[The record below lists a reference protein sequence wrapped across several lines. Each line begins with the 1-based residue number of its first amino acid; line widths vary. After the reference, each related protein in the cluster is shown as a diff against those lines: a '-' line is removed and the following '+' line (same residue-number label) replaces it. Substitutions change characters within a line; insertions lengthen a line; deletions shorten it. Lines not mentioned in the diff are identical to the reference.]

1 MFMTSKLERV
11 IMHVLGKVKPNLD
24 EKGRIE
30 KATQFIKRRINAE
43 LKRED
48 FKAFVEV
55 GGSVAKDT
63 WLNGEAD
70 IDVFILFPP
79 TLSKRMLEK
88 IGLHIAKDAL
98 KGFPWRERFA
108 EHPYLETYVE
118 GFRVNIVPCYKVN
131 KGEWISAA
139 DRSPFH
145 TDYVRMKLSQND
157 LRDEIRLLKRFIIG
171 VGVYGAEIKVSG
183 FSGYLCELLVLGY
196 QSFIQTLNEISKW
209 RLGQVVDV
217 EKLYDGKYNEAQR
230 YFDAP
235 LIVIDPVDENRNVAA
250 AVSKEKLGELITT
263 SRCFLEKPEN
273 SFFYPNE
280 TILQSSNVLIENIT
294 KLKSDLVFVIFHCKT
309 EVPDVLWGQLY
320 KTNRALKRLL
330 KQYDFSVLRSSAWSD
345 EKGLNVL
352 IFELETKDIPL
363 SKRHI
368 GPQFDSKEARDFL
381 NKHLGAD
388 NTVSRPWIEG
398 SRWIVGISRG
408 YVNAISLLREKLGD
422 GGRSVGVASK
432 FVENIKD
439 SEIYVNEKIV
449 KFYISNKGF
458 AKFLSEFLNSK
469 PNWID

>member
-1 MFMTSKLERV
+1 MTSKLERV
-11 IMHVLGKVKPNLD
+11 IMHVLEKVKPNMD
-24 EKGRIE
+24 EKDLIE
-30 KATQFIKRRINAE
+30 KATKFIKRQINIE
-43 LKRED
+43 LKRGN
-48 FKAFVEV
+48 FKALVKV

-79 TLSKRMLEK
+79 TLSKKMLGK
-88 IGLHIAKDAL
+88 VGLQIAKDAM
-98 KGFPWRERFA
+98 KGSPWRERFA
-108 EHPYLETYVE
+108 EHPYLETYIE

-145 TDYVRMKLSQND
+145 TNYVRMKLSQED
-157 LRDEIRLLKRFIIG
+157 VRDEIRLLKRFMIG
-171 VGVYGAEIKVSG
+171 VGVYGAEIKVGG

-196 QSFIQTLNEISKW
+196 QSFIQTLNEISRWK
-209 RLGQVVDV
+209 LGQVVDV

-250 AVSKEKLGELITT
+250 AVSKEKLGELITS

-280 TILQSSNVLIENIT
+280 TICQSSNVIIENLI
-294 KLKSDLVFVIFHCKT
+294 KLKSDLIFVIFRSETKI
-309 EVPDVLWGQLY
+309 PDVLWGQLY

-330 KQYDFSVLRSSAWSD
+330 TQYDFRVLRSSAWSD
-345 EKGLNVL
+345 EKGSNVL
-352 IFELETKDIPL
+352 IFELETKNISL

-368 GPQFDSKEARDFL
+368 GPQFDSKEARNFL
-381 NKHLGAD
+381 NKHLDAK

-398 SRWIVGISRG
+398 NRWIVGINRM
-408 YVNAISLLREKLGD
+408 YINAISLLREKLED
-422 GGRSVGVASK
+422 GGINVGVASK
-432 FVENIKD
+432 FVKNIKN
-439 SEIYVNEKIV
+439 SEIYVNEEII
-449 KFYISNKGF
+449 KFYSSNKEF
-458 AKFLSEFLNSK
+458 AKFLSEFFKSK

>member
-1 MFMTSKLERV
+1 MTSKLESV
-11 IMHVLGKVKPNLD
+11 IMHVLEKIKPNMD
-24 EKGRIE
+24 EKDLIE
-30 KATQFIKRRINAE
+30 KAKKLIKSQINVE
-43 LKRED
+43 VQREA
-48 FKAFVEV
+48 FKAVVKV

-70 IDVFILFPP
+70 IDVFILFLP
-79 TLSKRMLEK
+79 TLNKKMLGK
-88 IGLHIAKDAL
+88 IGLHIAKDAMKDFSL
-98 KGFPWRERFA
+98 TERFA
-108 EHPYLETYVE
+108 EHPYLETYVD
-118 GFRVNIVPCYKVN
+118 GFRVNIVPCYNVN

-171 VGVYGAEIKVSG
+171 VGAYGAEIKVGG

-196 QSFIQTLNEISKW
+196 KSFIQTLNEISKW

-217 EKLYDGKYNEAQR
+217 EKLYDGKHNEAQR

-250 AVSKEKLGELITT
+250 AVSKEKLGELITA
-263 SRCFLEKPEN
+263 SRFFLEKPEK

-280 TILQSSNVLIENIT
+280 TICQSSNVLIENLT
-294 KLKSDLVFVIFHCKT
+294 KLKSDLVFVTFRCET

-320 KTNRALKRLL
+320 KTNKALKRLL
-330 KQYDFSVLRSSAWSD
+330 KQYDFTVLRSSVWSD
-345 EKGLNVL
+345 EEGSNVL

-381 NKHLGAD
+381 NKHLGAK

-398 SRWIVGISRG
+398 NRWIVGISRS
-408 YVNAISLLREKLGD
+408 YVNAISLLREKLWS
-422 GGRSVGVASK
+422 GGRSVGIASK

-439 SEIYVNEKIV
+439 SEIYVNEEII
-449 KFYISNKGF
+449 KFYSSNKGF
-458 AKFLSEFLNSK
+458 AKFLSEFLK
-469 PNWID
+469 K